1 MQSRGFIIFS
11 SLIEGS
17 LADLFSQ
24 RLAKNSLIQ
33 TKEGLQNLAVDTGL
47 DAIGRKIRKNFHQL
61 QVQQETPTNKKIKD
75 IMRVIR
81 SLKNREILLKEATQ
95 EISSHEVE
103 SLIFFRSLMTRARSL
118 VVRDLH

>member
-1 MQSRGFIIFS
+1 MLQSRGFIIFS
-11 SLIEGS
+11 SPIEGS

-103 SLIFFRSLMTRARSL
+103 SLIFSR
-118 VVRDLH
+118 